1 VGGNV
6 SFRENYHVRRVNWMK
21 RGKKYQESV
30 KLVDKT
36 KLYDPVEA
44 MELVQRQ
51 PRQSLMKLWRHISD
65 SV

>member
-1 VGGNV
+1 
-6 SFRENYHVRRVNWMK
+6 MK

-44 MELVQRQ
+44 MELVQ
-51 PRQSLMKLWRHISD
+51 KTAKAKFDELWRHISD
-65 SV
+65 SVLTQDMPISR